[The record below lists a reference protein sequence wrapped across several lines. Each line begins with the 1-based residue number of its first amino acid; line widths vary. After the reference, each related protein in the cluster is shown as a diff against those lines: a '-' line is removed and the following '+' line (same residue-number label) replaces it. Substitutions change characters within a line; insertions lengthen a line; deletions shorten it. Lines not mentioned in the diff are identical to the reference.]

1 MIKNIFK
8 NIKFS
13 PQLTNFPNFPMLDRS
28 MASSGMIAPLIF
40 LIYFIFIRLKL
51 ITVDIKI
58 DPNILA
64 IIIVFWMITS
74 ILQYLY
80 PSKTRVELAIKLIY
94 YHVMCGSIVILL
106 SAIRSPLILLW
117 IVLITASYIYFSTT
131 GVILNILA
139 FIAIIFIDILFW
151 SGFDTNV
158 LTSNILILMGIV
170 STSTILLLSFHKARK
185 SAEAK
190 LEKSKVQEILQK
202 DRVMTIVNNMADAL
216 ISTDEKG
223 IINVYNAAAL
233 SLLDTNKNL
242 VGRNIQDIL
251 PLKDI
256 NNNNFYILDEL
267 QIVRKVSRRNDLIYY
282 FSDDDKMRLE
292 ITYAPIRKDY
302 QKAKKTGP
310 NDGYILIIRDITKE
324 KSLEEERDEFV
335 SVVSHELRTPITIAE
350 GTLSNIKA
358 LMEHPDST
366 TAMLKDSIKVAYK
379 QIIYLASMVN
389 DLSTLSRAERGI
401 KDKPELVDVRELGNE
416 LHNKYLTEATNKKIK
431 LDLDMSPG
439 LGQITV
445 SRLYVE
451 ELLQNL
457 MTNALK
463 YTKKGSIK
471 ISIKKEGDKI
481 TFAIIDTGIGIS
493 KSDQNKVFDK
503 FFRSE
508 DYRTRETGGTGLGLY
523 IAKKLARQ
531 LGSTI
536 ELTSRLNFG
545 STFSFTINTNRFK
558 KEKIK

>member
-1 MIKNIFK
+1 MTMKKKKIRDKATSVK
-8 NIKFS
+8 
-13 PQLTNFPNFPMLDRS
+13 PVHLP
-28 MASSGMIAPLIF
+28 ASAKAMRLSGMIAPTIF
-40 LIYFIFIRLKL
+40 LVYFILIELKIIDVDIIVGPIVPLIMLFIWMTMGTIQFFHESKSKVEVAIRLVFHHLVSSSLL
-51 ITVDIKI
+51 II
-58 DPNILA
+58 
-64 IIIVFWMITS
+64 F
-74 ILQYLY
+74 
-80 PSKTRVELAIKLIY
+80 
-94 YHVMCGSIVILL
+94 
-106 SAIRSPLILLW
+106 SAIASPLILLW
-117 IVLITASYIYFSTT
+117 LILITACYVYFSTT
-131 GVILNILA
+131 GVMLNILT
-139 FIAIIFIDILFW
+139 FITVIFIDALLWNDLNI
-151 SGFDTNV
+151 
-158 LTSNILILMGIV
+158 NILASNSLIMIGILT
-170 STSTILLLSFHKARK
+170 TSTMLLFAFHRTRKA
-185 SAEAK
+185 SEDK
-190 LEKSKVQEILQK
+190 LEKSKAQEMLQK
-202 DRVMTIVNNMADAL
+202 DKVMTIVNNMADAL

-223 IINVYNAAAL
+223 IINIYNAAAL
-233 SLLDTNKNL
+233 SLLDTNKSL
-242 VGRNIQDIL
+242 AGYSIQDIL
-251 PLKDI
+251 PLKDM
-256 NNNNFYILDEL
+256 NDNDFYILDEL
-267 QIVRKVSRRNDLIYY
+267 QIVKKVSRRNDLIYY

-302 QKAKKTGP
+302 QKTKKTGP

-366 TAMLKDSIKVAYK
+366 TAMLKDSIKVAHK